1 MLQRNA
7 ERVGR
12 ITQALTSFARPA
24 RADRKA
30 LDLNT
35 VVEETL
41 LLFEKHATKAG
52 IRIVRQLT
60 PGLPLVEADP
70 NEMEQVLLNL
80 LNNARDALGHQGEI
94 RVETGPAPGRRGWVR
109 MAVSDTGPGIPPD
122 VRERLFLPFF
132 TTKPGGTGLGLPIS
146 YRIVR
151 DHGGLLEVTTEP
163 GAGATFSVLLP
174 AAPAR

>member
-1 MLQRNA
+1 
-7 ERVGR
+7 
-12 ITQALTSFARPA
+12 
-24 RADRKA
+24 
-30 LDLNT
+30 
-35 VVEETL
+35 
-41 LLFEKHATKAG
+41 
-52 IRIVRQLT
+52 
-60 PGLPLVEADP
+60 
-70 NEMEQVLLNL
+70 
-80 LNNARDALGHQGEI
+80 
-94 RVETGPAPGRRGWVR
+94 